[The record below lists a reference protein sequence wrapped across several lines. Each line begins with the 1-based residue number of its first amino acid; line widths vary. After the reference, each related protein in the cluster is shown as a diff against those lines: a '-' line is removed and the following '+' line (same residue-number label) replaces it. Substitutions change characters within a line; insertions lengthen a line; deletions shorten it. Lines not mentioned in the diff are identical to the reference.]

1 MLSDLILELIGL
13 VSCKSKSGY
22 YFKCDFTNGEK
33 GMEFSVIA
41 FYKPRSPDG
50 YAKIINIEYL
60 SMSEDNLKMAII
72 DLESY

>member
-1 MLSDLILELIGL
+1 MLNDLILELIGL
-13 VSCKSKSGY
+13 VSYKAKNGF
-22 YFKCDFTNGEK
+22 YFKCDFTNGQK

-41 FYKPRSPDG
+41 FYKPSSPEG

-60 SMSEDNLKMAII
+60 LMNEVNLKRAIN

>member
-1 MLSDLILELIGL
+1 MLNDLVLELIGL
-13 VSCKSKSGY
+13 VSYKSKNGY
-22 YFKCDFTNGEK
+22 YFKCNFTNGEK

-41 FYKPRSPDG
+41 FYKPRSPNG

-60 SMSEDNLKMAII
+60 SMNEDNLKKAII